1 MRKRLVQIIVTLLGL
16 AATGMSAVAA
26 ELVIPGSG
34 DCEFILNRLAAE
46 FEKAQS
52 GRRVHV
58 PPSTG
63 STGGVK
69 AVLQNE
75 AVLARIARPLK
86 AEEAQA
92 GLKSAVFARDAVVF
106 AVGEKVTV
114 KSLTAAQLA
123 DLFGG
128 RVGNWREVGGEPGP
142 VRLVVR
148 EEGESS
154 IVQLRARLE
163 PFRTLKMGEN
173 AKMVAKTGE
182 MIELLTRYK
191 TSIGWATNSS
201 VLAAGTALR
210 PLALD
215 GTSATAALVASG
227 KYPVAT
233 EYALVYREERLN
245 AEAREFL
252 AFVRGAA
259 AQDLL
264 RKLGV
269 SPAGRG

>member
-1 MRKRLVQIIVTLLGL
+1 MRKRFVPIIVTLLGL
-16 AATGMSAVAA
+16 TATGMPAA
-26 ELVIPGSG
+26 AADLEIPGSG

-46 FEKAQS
+46 FENAQP
-52 GRRVHV
+52 GRRVQV

-75 AVLARIARPLK
+75 AILARVARPLK
-86 AEEAQA
+86 AEESQA
-92 GLKSAVFARDAVVF
+92 GLKSVVFARDAVVF

-123 DLFGG
+123 LLFGG
-128 RVGNWREVGGEPGP
+128 RVSNWREVGGEPGP

-148 EEGESS
+148 EEGETS
-154 IVQLRARLE
+154 IVQLRAKLL
-163 PFRTLKMGEN
+163 PFRALKIGEN
-173 AKMVAKTGE
+173 AKMVARTGE

-215 GTSATAALVASG
+215 GISATAAEVASG

-233 EYALVYREERLN
+233 EYALVFREERLN
-245 AEAREFL
+245 AEAREFI
-252 AFVRGAA
+252 AFVRSAA

-269 SPAGRG
+269 SPANRG

>member
-1 MRKRLVQIIVTLLGL
+1 MRGRLVQIIVTLLGL
-16 AATGMSAVAA
+16 AAGAMPAAAA

-34 DCEFILNRLAAE
+34 DCEYVLNRLSAE
-46 FEKAQS
+46 FEKAQP
-52 GRRVHV
+52 GRRVQV

-75 AVLARIARPLK
+75 AVLARVARTLK
-86 AEEAQA
+86 PEESQA
-92 GLKSAVFARDAVVF
+92 GLKHVVFARDAVVF

-114 KSLTAAQLA
+114 KSLNAAQLA

-148 EEGESS
+148 EEGETS

-163 PFRTLKMGEN
+163 PFRTLKIGEN

-182 MIELLTRYK
+182 MIDLLTRYK

-201 VLAAGTALR
+201 VLAAGTAVR
-210 PLALD
+210 ALALD
-215 GTSATAALVASG
+215 GISATATEVASG

-233 EYALVYREERLN
+233 EYALVFREERLN

-252 AFVRGAA
+252 AFVRSAA
-259 AQDLL
+259 AQDVM

>member
-1 MRKRLVQIIVTLLGL
+1 MRGRLVQIIVTLLGL
-16 AATGMSAVAA
+16 AASVMPAAAA

-46 FEKAQS
+46 FEKAHP
-52 GRRVHV
+52 GRRVQV

-69 AVLQNE
+69 AVLQND
-75 AVLARIARPLK
+75 AVLARVARPLK
-86 AEEAQA
+86 PEESQA
-92 GLKSAVFARDAVVF
+92 GLKHVVFARDAVVF

-114 KSLTAAQLA
+114 KSLTAVQLA

-128 RVGNWREVGGEPGP
+128 RVTNWREVGGEPGP

-148 EEGESS
+148 EEGETS

-173 AKMVAKTGE
+173 AKMVSKTGE

-191 TSIGWATNSS
+191 TSIGWATNSA
-201 VLAAGTALR
+201 VLAAGQGARAL
-210 PLALD
+210 AID
-215 GTSATAALVASG
+215 GTNATAAEVASG

-233 EYALVYREERLN
+233 EYALVFREERLT
-245 AEAREFL
+245 ADARDFL
-252 AFVRGAA
+252 AFVRAGAA
-259 AQDLL
+259 QELM

-269 SPAGRG
+269 NPANRS

>member
-1 MRKRLVQIIVTLLGL
+1 MRAGLVQIIVTLLGL
-16 AATGMSAVAA
+16 AASAMPAAAA

-34 DCEFILNRLAAE
+34 DCEFVLNRLAVE
-46 FEKAQS
+46 FEKAQP
-52 GRRVHV
+52 GRRVQV

-75 AVLARIARPLK
+75 AVLARVARPLK
-86 AEEAQA
+86 PEEAQG
-92 GLKSAVFARDAVVF
+92 GLKSVAFARDAVVF

-128 RVGNWREVGGEPGP
+128 RVSNWREVGGEPGP

-148 EEGESS
+148 EEGETS
-154 IVQLRARLE
+154 IVQLRATLL
-163 PFRTLKMGEN
+163 PFGTLKMGEN

-182 MIELLTRYK
+182 MIDLLTRYK
-191 TSIGWATNSS
+191 TSIGWATNSA
-201 VLAAGTALR
+201 VLAAGTAAR
-210 PLALD
+210 ALALD
-215 GTSATAALVASG
+215 GISATATEVASG

-233 EYALVYREERLN
+233 EYALVFREERLN
-245 AEAREFL
+245 PEAREFL
-252 AFVRGAA
+252 AFVRSAA